1 MINLSKIID
10 TKGVVMILLDDSNCC
25 GGGDG
30 IRCC

>member
-1 MINLSKIID
+1 MYRKIID
-10 TKGVVMILLDDSNCC
+10 AKGVVMILLEDNNCC